1 MPFVFGST
9 DNTTKSVS
17 ETNGKKA
24 FVFSQIKP
32 INIQTPN
39 TYQPPKSIKPTE
51 TKPTITQKTV
61 GLIPK
66 SVLKGFNS
74 DSPLVKSPLLPVISK
89 VLPTGF
95 GEETDRLRK
104 RFLDSATF
112 GITGEADT
120 SLGKD
125 VSYRD
130 GRSFKDDALGAS
142 LDLAATLAGYAIPG
156 LGWAKAAK
164 AIGAGAKAI
173 PKLVQGATK
182 TQQASRIGKIA
193 AQQAKEGIAIGAAIG
208 ASEVAVREAINP
220 DNYSTK
226 DNLGKISI
234 DTLGGAI
241 LDPIAYGGFKGA
253 SKLLSKIKKQPEA
266 EQVIQEVEN
275 LKKVPEVS
283 TEIKNVNEGTETVKG
298 IALKLDPTIK
308 LPSVSKKPISKI
320 EFIVKEGKKYNKKFL
335 DENAEKVEIQKIPFY
350 IFKKSEN
357 DIKLIER
364 NSFREFINA
373 ENPKELITKANEKIN
388 MEKETIKFE
397 KERIKT
403 EEEIEKLFLNEE
415 QINKI
420 KEIKSETKRM
430 QDYQKS
436 LPFLNKQEKDAY
448 IKGLGLK
455 QSAEIRDVTQG
466 EYLISIPG
474 GLTTK
479 ELDKKVKSF
488 LAIRKNDKVKVDNKQ
503 ALVKSTGFGK
513 ATIEFKDGT
522 TKQVPISLISKEAD
536 LKKIQTKQIEKIN
549 QINKKRKEMMD
560 SLSIKPPQKI
570 TIKTKYLPTKQ
581 FKNILKKGL
590 TKNDLVKSVKSKNKR
605 EQNKEFFQKVDDDFK
620 TKENAPSVEELADMP
635 IKSEVVIA
643 KTDFKD
649 SIEIAAKKLDTN
661 FIDQFSPLNR
671 LDPDIHMS
679 KADTVRANNL
689 TNESV
694 YGENQVDINGNVVG
708 RSLEKIYE
716 SSGNAEE
723 FSKYLIYRQAISKG
737 EEGDLVFSKEKI
749 EGLGLTPKKMEEIVK
764 QLEKKYPKFIKAGE
778 EWNGYYANLRKM
790 MLEEG
795 NWTSDFISKLET
807 TYPNYTPLFRDYDEK
822 TRIAI
827 NKKSVF
833 GGSERDV
840 IDPYIS
846 SIELTR
852 LFNNFMLH
860 NRTNRELLK
869 RVRENPET
877 YKELGIELDTSV
889 KMDEEEVGMNIVE
902 ELSNF
907 EKQLQTEEINKE
919 NFITAFENGKKIKII
934 IKDPEIFQAFASIP
948 QQSQGILLRGVEALT
963 KATKMAATGTLAPIW
978 ATKGAV
984 MDISRALL
992 NAENPITHLGLVGK
1006 ALFSSLARNAKV
1018 GKNLR
1023 KMADNFFNAGGGFSG
1038 ALRTAPEARLPES
1051 KLGKKFRKINPL
1063 NERSYAQQYNDLFEN
1078 INRIAAYDAKIRK
1091 LTDGKRPPTSK
1102 EITLAMKYAREIT
1115 TDYTVRGKIARQL
1128 EKGFPYTTAS
1138 IAGTTQILK
1147 SMKKNPIKAMSLIGI
1162 GAMLPALQEQAR
1174 FGNDE
1179 DYKNLPNREK
1189 YRNLIIGKT
1198 AEGKFIKIPIDP
1210 QIAFLKEITNQIL
1223 SAYKQQDKE
1232 TFDGAM
1238 EELLNSYA
1246 PPPLAGVLKTF
1257 TSKEGIAGGVIGG
1270 LRATSL
1276 SPVVSV
1282 LTNKTFTGSPIESL
1296 EYQLSP
1302 LRPGLRYDE
1311 KTSGIA
1317 KKIGQYTNFSPMKVD
1332 YIIKNYSG
1340 DIGRVLLPLTSDV
1353 GSIRSEEFLKNFLT
1367 DPTFTNTLNVQFYKG
1382 KDNLKSAR
1390 AEYTELKKEPPKWYN
1405 ERLYQA
1411 INSQA
1416 NGSVNKRLSYL
1427 NQLKRAT
1434 SLDKNLTTSQRKDK
1448 IRDIQRAMNEIY
1460 LDWNTI
1466 MKKYG
1471 VPVK

>member
-1 MPFVFGST
+1 MAEQQFKSSILSQVYSQNKLPKPTPGIST
-9 DNTTKSVS
+9 NKTQFKSSILSNVYG
-17 ETNGKKA
+17 T
-24 FVFSQIKP
+24 KP
-32 INIQTPN
+32 ISTP
-39 TYQPPKSIKPTE
+39 TPTPQVTPTQPIKSGGI
-51 TKPTITQKTV
+51 
-61 GLIPK
+61 IPK
-66 SVLKGFNS
+66 PVLKAFNS
-74 DSPLVKSPLLPVISK
+74 DSLLLKAPLLPVLSK
-89 VLPTGF
+89 VVPKGF
-95 GEETDRLRK
+95 GEETERFRK
-104 RFLDSATF
+104 RFLDSASF

-125 VSYRD
+125 IAYRD

-182 TQQASRIGKIA
+182 SQQAARIGKIA
-193 AQQAKEGIAIGAAIG
+193 GQQAKEGLAVGAAIG

-226 DNLGKISI
+226 DNVGKIAI

-283 TEIKNVNEGTETVKG
+283 TEIRNVNEGTETVKDV
-298 IALKLDPTIK
+298 AFKLDPTIK
-308 LPSVSKKPISKI
+308 LPTISRKPVSRI
-320 EFIVKEGKKYNKKFL
+320 EFVVKEGKKYDKKFL
-335 DENAEKVEIQKIPFY
+335 DKNAKKIKVQDKSFY
-350 IFKKSEN
+350 ELKVNEN
-357 DIKLIER
+357 DFRLIER
-364 NSFREFINA
+364 ENFREFINA
-373 ENPKELITKANEKIN
+373 KTPEELTLKANEKIN
-388 MEKETIKFE
+388 
-397 KERIKT
+397 
-403 EEEIEKLFLNEE
+403 IEKQKTKVEQEAEELFLNEE

-420 KEIKSETKRM
+420 QEIKSETKRL
-430 QDYQKS
+430 QNYRKS
-436 LPFLNKQEKDAY
+436 LPFLTKQEKDSY
-448 IKGLGLK
+448 SKGLGIQ
-455 QSAEIRDVTQG
+455 QSAKIRDVTQG
-466 EYLISIPG
+466 DYLIPVPG

-488 LAIRKNDKVKVDNKQ
+488 LAIRNNDKVKVDNKQ
-503 ALVKSTGFGK
+503 AIVKSTGYGN
-513 ATIEFKDGT
+513 ANVEFKDGT
-522 TKQVPISLISKEAD
+522 TKQVLISSISKQAD
-536 LKKIQTKQIEKIN
+536 LDKIQTQQNKKIN
-549 QINKKRKEMMD
+549 QINKKRQKMMD
-560 SLSIKPPQKI
+560 SLSIKPKEEVKL
-570 TIKTKYLPTKQ
+570 TTKSLPTKQ
-581 FKNILKKGL
+581 FKNILQKGL
-590 TKNDLVKSVKSKNKR
+590 AKGDLVKPEKSKNKR
-605 EQNKEFFQKVDDDFK
+605 EQNKDFFKKVDEEFK
-620 TKENAPSVEELADMP
+620 TREKKFSVEELADMP
-635 IKSEVVIA
+635 IKSEVAIA

-689 TNESV
+689 TNESI

-737 EEGDLVFSKEKI
+737 EKGDLVFSKEKT
-749 EGLGLTPKKMEEIVK
+749 EGLGLTPEKMKEVVK
-764 QLEKKYPKFIKAGE
+764 QLEKKYPKFIKAGK

-807 TYPNYTPLFRDYDEK
+807 SYPNYTPLFRDYDEK

-869 RVRENPET
+869 RVRENPES

-889 KMDEEEVGMNIVE
+889 KMNEEEVGLNIVE

-907 EKQLQTEEINKE
+907 EKQLKTEEINKE
-919 NFITAFENGKKIKII
+919 NFITAFENGNKIKII

-992 NAENPITHLGLVGK
+992 NAENPIMHLGLVGK

-1063 NERSYAQQYNDLFEN
+1063 NESSYAQQYNDLFEN

-1091 LTDGKRPPTSK
+1091 LTGGKRPPTPK
-1102 EITLAMKYAREIT
+1102 EVTLAMKYAREIT

-1138 IAGTTQILK
+1138 IAGTTQLLK
-1147 SMKKNPIKAMSLIGI
+1147 SMKKNPMKAMALIGI

-1198 AEGKFIKIPIDP
+1198 AEGKFIKIPIEP

-1246 PPPLAGVLKTF
+1246 PPPLSGVLKTF
-1257 TSKEGIAGGVIGG
+1257 TAKEGIAGGIIGG

-1317 KKIGQYTNFSPMKVD
+1317 KKIGEYTNFSPMKVD

-1367 DPTFTNTLNVQFYKG
+1367 DPTFTNTLNIQFYKG
-1382 KDNLKSAR
+1382 RDNLKSAR

-1434 SLDKNLTTSQRKDK
+1434 SLDKNLTASQRKDK
-1448 IRDIQRAMNEIY
+1448 IRDIQRAINEIY

-1466 MKKYG
+1466 MKRYG